1 MNKFLI
7 ESIVQLVN
15 SLPLEERKIVEEK
28 ILENKDRRENWRENL
43 KRIEEDRAKFYASRD
58 GKPLEPPVDEIIHQM
73 REERTQQLMEA
84 CFPKSEE
91 K

>member
-28 ILENKDRRENWRENL
+28 ILENRDRRENWREHL
-43 KRIEEDRAKFYASRD
+43 ERIDKNRAEIYASRG
-58 GKPLEPPVDEIIHQM
+58 GKPLEPNVDDIIHEM

>member
-1 MNKFLI
+1 MNKLLI

-15 SLPLEERKIVEEK
+15 SLPLEERKVVEEK
-28 ILENKDRRENWRENL
+28 ILENKDRRENWREHL
-43 KRIEEDRAKFYASRD
+43 KRIDEDRAELYASRG

>member
-15 SLPLEERKIVEEK
+15 SLPLEERKIVEQK
-28 ILENKDRRENWRENL
+28 ILENRDRRENWQEHL
-43 KRIEEDRAKFYASRD
+43 ERIDKDRAEMYARRG
-58 GKPLEPPVDEIIHQM
+58 GKPLEPPVDDIIHEM

-84 CFPKSEE
+84 CFPTSEE

>member
-1 MNKFLI
+1 MNKLLI

-15 SLPLEERKIVEEK
+15 SLPLEERKVVEQK
-28 ILENKDRRENWRENL
+28 ILENKDRRENWKEHL
-43 KRIEEDRAKFYASRD
+43 ERIRKDKAELYASRG

-73 REERTQQLMEA
+73 REERTQQLIEA